1 MFIYLFVELKE
12 NRFWVVIGL
21 MLKEWVKGLV
31 WLRFCDVRVKMM
43 VFLVMFLL
51 MDIELG
57 RFVILGWL
65 FKFKIKKISNFL
77 DGYICILKIC
87 FNMFFFYLGL

>member
-31 WLRFCDVRVKMM
+31 GLRFCDVRVKMM

-65 FKFKIKKISNFL
+65 FKFKIK
-77 DGYICILKIC
+77 
-87 FNMFFFYLGL
+87 

>member
-12 NRFWVVIGL
+12 KKFWVVIGL

-31 WLRFCDVRVKMM
+31 GLRFCDVRVKMM
-43 VFLVMFLL
+43 VFLVMFFL
-51 MDIELG
+51 MDIEVG

-65 FKFKIKKISNFL
+65 FKFKIK
-77 DGYICILKIC
+77 
-87 FNMFFFYLGL
+87 

>member
-31 WLRFCDVRVKMM
+31 GLRFCDVRVKMM

-51 MDIELG
+51 MDIEVG

-65 FKFKIKKISNFL
+65 FKFKIK
-77 DGYICILKIC
+77 
-87 FNMFFFYLGL
+87 